1 MAFTFVP
8 VHAAGD
14 GAWSWHLLTDA
25 LRARGHD
32 AVVVDLP
39 ADDPSADLWTY
50 ARTVV
55 DAIGDRE
62 NPVVVGHSFGAFTAP
77 LVCTSVR
84 ARSLV
89 LVSGMIPSPGEPPAD
104 WWRNTRHASAP
115 RTVGAGADDI
125 EVYYH
130 DVPAELARE
139 ALARARNHPSERA
152 NDQPWP
158 LDSWPDV
165 PTHALVCRDD
175 RLFPADWMRGVVR
188 HRLGIEADELPS
200 GHCPMLSI
208 PEEFAD
214 RLVALAAADGDDGV
228 RG

>member
-1 MAFTFVP
+1 MP

-39 ADDPSADLWTY
+39 ADEPSADLWTY
-50 ARTVV
+50 ADAVV
-55 DAIGDRE
+55 DAIGERE
-62 NPVVVGHSFGAFTAP
+62 NVVVVGHSFGAFTAP
-77 LVCTSVR
+77 LVCTRLPAV
-84 ARSLV
+84 ALV

-104 WWRNTRHASAP
+104 WWRNTEHAAAP
-115 RTVGAGADDI
+115 RPVGAGADDI

-130 DVPAELARE
+130 DVPPELAAE
-139 ALARARNHPSERA
+139 AMRRARNHPSERA

-158 LDSWPDV
+158 LDAWPDV

-175 RLFPADWMRGVVR
+175 RLFPADWMRGIVR
-188 HRLGIEADELPS
+188 DRLGIEAGELPS
-200 GHCPMLSI
+200 GHCPMLSV
-208 PEEFAD
+208 PDALAD
-214 RLVALAAADGDDGV
+214 RLVAIAGDG
-228 RG
+228 